1 MAPEVVSE
9 EFGEVGPASDLYSLG
24 FAAYELLAGE
34 HFEELFPGL
43 NATAPART
51 LAISVDAEV
60 PAGTYPI
67 VISGYNGPTKVTLTV
82 QVTVNNVAEL
92 IFLPLVVR

>member
-1 MAPEVVSE
+1 MKRCVCDTRYTLNVEWRVNSHPDVDRYRLWFGQTPLNPTEVIT
-9 EFGEVGPASDLYSLG
+9 VGGA
-24 FAAYELLAGE
+24 
-34 HFEELFPGL
+34 
-43 NATAPART
+43 